1 MAYDTILFDLDG
13 TLLDTLEDLKDA
25 VNHELEREGDPPRTL
40 EEVRGFVGNGF
51 RMLMT
56 RALPQGLSQEEID
69 RRTASMAAW
78 YGDHSQVRTRPYDG
92 ILPLLEALR
101 QAGRALAVVSNKGD
115 AVVGPLC
122 EHYFPGLLDAAVGE
136 VPGLRRKPDPD
147 TVELALRRMNR
158 GREGAVYIGDS
169 DVDIATARNAGL
181 PCISVTWGFRSREEL
196 ERAGASVLADTPE
209 QLLAL
214 LTGSAGAD

>member
-101 QAGRALAVVSNKGD
+101 QAGFVDEEILMLRATTD
-115 AVVGPLC
+115 
-122 EHYFPGLLDAAVGE
+122 
-136 VPGLRRKPDPD
+136 
-147 TVELALRRMNR
+147 
-158 GREGAVYIGDS
+158 
-169 DVDIATARNAGL
+169 
-181 PCISVTWGFRSREEL
+181 REEL
-196 ERAGASVLADTPE
+196 ERLSRTYGLIVL
-209 QLLAL
+209 
-214 LTGSAGAD
+214 